1 MENNIPNFTF
11 CITSKNNLR
20 YLKHAVKHIKQNCFN
35 NNHEILIFIDADN
48 DGTEEWC
55 LENNIKHIKNPT
67 SNLYGIG
74 KAYNLLVQESTTDF
88 VVIYHADMIA
98 GKNFDLNLYKRWKP
112 KSVISATRI
121 EPPLHPSDP
130 AKIVEN
136 FGLWPETDV
145 QDGFKENEFNLFVEE
160 KLNQY
165 KDETTKG
172 IFAPWLIHKDD
183 FNAVGGHDLIMKS
196 HSEDRDLFNRF
207 LLNGY
212 DIVQSWD
219 SLVYHL
225 TCRGGQ
231 FEHAKSTQD
240 LATKSEDWNKLAQN
254 QTKEFIRKWGT
265 PPLYDEY
272 QYPIV
277 TPKYDIGFRVS
288 SCNSELLE
296 LLEPWCSNI
305 LIDDEM
311 QVLTTH
317 YLDKEQQ
324 NTQFDLSTRIL
335 STPFQ
340 SLENDIIIEIDR
352 NTFTQQDFGIIQQL
366 NDIIKDSGEI
376 GSFELGNLKI
386 TINAMNEYQNDLIV
400 CKQ

>member
-20 YLKHAVKHIKQNCFN
+20 YLKHAISYIKDNCFN
-35 NNHEILIFIDADN
+35 KNHEILVFIDSDN

-55 LENNIKHIKNPT
+55 RLNEINYIKNP
-67 SNLYGIG
+67 NQELYGIG
-74 KAYNLLVQESTTDF
+74 RAYNLLVENTTTEF

-98 GKNFDLNLYKRWKP
+98 GENMDVNLYKNWKP

-136 FGLWPETDV
+136 FGLWPEKDI
-145 QDGFKENEFNLFVEE
+145 QDGFEEERFNSFIEDSLVKFED
-160 KLNQY
+160 K
-165 KDETTKG
+165 TTNG

-212 DIVQSWD
+212 NIIQSWD
-219 SLVYHL
+219 ALVYHL

-231 FEHAKSTQD
+231 FEHANSTKD
-240 LATKSEDWNKLAQN
+240 LQTKSEDWNKLAET
-254 QTKEFIRKWGT
+254 QTREFIRKWST
-265 PPLYDEY
+265 PPLYNEY

-277 TPKYDIGFRVS
+277 SPKYNIAYVVKNCPS
-288 SCNSELLE
+288 QLLTA
-296 LLEPWCSNI
+296 LEPWCDRIYIENQDI
-305 LIDDEM
+305 IDIYIDRE
-311 QVLTTH
+311 QENTT
-317 YLDKEQQ
+317 
-324 NTQFDLSTRIL
+324 FDLSKRVFIE
-335 STPFQ
+335 SNNDPIG
-340 SLENDIIIEIDR
+340 ENDIVIEFDA
-352 NTFTQQDFGIIQQL
+352 NQLTQQNFQLLQQL
-366 NDIIKDSGEI
+366 SSIIKESGEI
-376 GSFELGNLKI
+376 GKFELDI
-386 TINAMNEYQNDLIV
+386 FTIEIISLIEYQQELI
-400 CKQ
+400 KN

>member
-20 YLKHAVKHIKQNCFN
+20 YLKHAVKYIKQNCFN
-35 NNHEILIFIDADN
+35 PNHKILIFIDSDN

-55 LENNIKHIKNPT
+55 IENNMSYIKNP
-67 SNLYGIG
+67 SLELYGIG
-74 KAYNLLVQESTTDF
+74 KAYNLLVQESSTDF

-98 GKNFDLNLYKRWKP
+98 GKNFDLNLYKYWKP

-121 EPPLHPSDP
+121 EPPLHPADP

-136 FGLWPETDV
+136 FGLWPEMGI
-145 QDGFKENEFNLFVEE
+145 QDGFKENEFNSFVEE

-183 FNAVGGHDLIMKS
+183 FNDIGGHDLIMKS

-212 DIVQSWD
+212 DIIQSWD

-240 LATKSEDWNKLAQN
+240 LNVKSEDWNKLAHN
-254 QTKEFIRKWGT
+254 QTREFIRKWGT
-265 PPLYDEY
+265 PPKYDEY

-277 TPKYDIGFRVS
+277 SPKYNIGFIIKN
-288 SCNSELLE
+288 CNPQLLE
-296 LLEPWCSNI
+296 ILEPWCSVIYTDCDYKEYINKEQFNTTFDLWERIKPYDNEKNTEI
-305 LIDDEM
+305 LISFDGSKLNP
-311 QVLTTH
+311 QNFQL
-317 YLDKEQQ
+317 LQQ
-324 NTQFDLSTRIL
+324 F
-335 STPFQ
+335 P
-340 SLENDIIIEIDR
+340 
-352 NTFTQQDFGIIQQL
+352 
-366 NDIIKDSGEI
+366 DIIKDSGEI
-376 GSFELGNLKI
+376 GSFELDI
-386 TINAMNEYQNDLIV
+386 FTIDIIQINEYQNDLIYLSSNP
-400 CKQ
+400 